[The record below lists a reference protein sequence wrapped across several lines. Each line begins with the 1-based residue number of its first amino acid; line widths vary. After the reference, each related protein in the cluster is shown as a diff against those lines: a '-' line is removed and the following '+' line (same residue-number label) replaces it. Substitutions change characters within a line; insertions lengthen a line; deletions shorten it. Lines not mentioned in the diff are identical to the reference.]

1 MANQF
6 NEEEIQ
12 MFTQLEVDPNNSG
25 LKNLIHAQ
33 RGLNGS
39 LCQALWATLDA
50 LETQITGE
58 DPSGQGRSATK
69 AIADARVLTLKVAEE
84 PPGCDP
90 TSPIPP
96 RPGKG

>member
-6 NEEEIQ
+6 NEEETQ
-12 MFTQLEVDPNNSG
+12 MFTQLKVDPNDTG

-39 LCQALWATLDA
+39 LCRALWATLDA
-50 LETQITGE
+50 LETQVTGN
-58 DPSGQGRSATK
+58 DPSGKGRSAAE
-69 AIADARVLTLKVAEE
+69 AITDARKLTKKVAEE

-90 TSPIPP
+90 RNPASGT
-96 RPGKG
+96 G

>member
-6 NEEEIQ
+6 NEEETQ
-12 MFTQLEVDPNNSG
+12 MFTQLEVDPTDTG

-50 LETQITGE
+50 LETQVTG
-58 DPSGQGRSATK
+58 DPSGNGRSVTE
-69 AIADARVLTLKVAEE
+69 AIADARKLTLKVAEE

-90 TSPIPP
+90 RNPMAG
-96 RPGKG
+96 GKG

>member
-1 MANQF
+1 MATQF

-12 MFTQLEVDPNNSG
+12 MFNQLEVDPNDSG
-25 LKNLIHAQ
+25 LKNLIRAQ
-33 RGLNGS
+33 RGLNGG

-50 LETQITGE
+50 LETQSTGE
-58 DPSGQGRSATK
+58 DPSGQGRSAAQ

-84 PPGCDP
+84 PPGCVP

-96 RPGKG
+96 KAR

>member
-6 NEEEIQ
+6 NEEETQ
-12 MFTQLEVDPNNSG
+12 MFKQLEVDPTDTG
-25 LKNLIHAQ
+25 LKNLIHVQ

-50 LETQITGE
+50 LETQVTGK
-58 DPSGQGRSATK
+58 DPSGKGRSAT
-69 AIADARVLTLKVAEE
+69 AALADARTLTLKVAEE

-90 TSPIPP
+90 RNP
-96 RPGKG
+96 RPGGKG

>member
-6 NEEEIQ
+6 NEEETQ
-12 MFTQLEVDPNNSG
+12 MFTQLEVDPSDTG

-50 LETQITGE
+50 LETQATGK
-58 DPSGQGRSATK
+58 DPSGKGRSATK
-69 AIADARVLTLKVAEE
+69 AIADAKALTNKVAEE
-84 PPGCDP
+84 PPGC
-90 TSPIPP
+90 IPRNP
-96 RPGKG
+96 ASGTG